1 MSKPVTVQLTKQ
13 QSEYLLHLLNMEQA
27 RLWVHIPVAKDSQMD
42 ALLQEVQLQV
52 ALKEA
57 LLLAKCEGGSHE

>member
-13 QSEYLLHLLNMEQA
+13 QSDYLLHLLNMEQA
-27 RLWVHIPVAKDSQMD
+27 RLWVHVPMAKESQMD

-52 ALKEA
+52 ALKE
-57 LLLAKCEGGSHE
+57 LLILATWEGAGHE